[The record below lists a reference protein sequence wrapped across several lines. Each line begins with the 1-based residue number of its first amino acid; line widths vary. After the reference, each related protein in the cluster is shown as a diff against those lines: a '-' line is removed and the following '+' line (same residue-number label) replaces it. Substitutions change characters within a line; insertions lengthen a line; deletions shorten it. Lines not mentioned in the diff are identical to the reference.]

1 MGESK
6 EKNSKLEKKS
16 NNKINKFLVLF
27 VILALGGAFIIGG
40 ILENIRSGPD
50 VVSIMDIEGKINDI
64 GELAT
69 AEYIY
74 TISSVTEKPNKE
86 LVGLKIPFTSSQIVY
101 SYEGIIKAGI
111 DFVKI
116 DIHVDE
122 NNMTIFIGLPDA
134 QILSSEVD
142 NDSLIIYDERNN
154 PLNNFSFSEL
164 NLAIVDIKQKAEET
178 AIAKGLLIRSQENA
192 ESIIRSTI
200 ESFYGTEEYNVEFYW
215 FL

>member
-116 DIHVDE
+116 EIDVNE
-122 NNMTIFIGLPDA
+122 NNKKIFINLPDA

-142 NDSLIIYDERNN
+142 NESLIIYDERNN
-154 PLNNFSFSEL
+154 PLNNFSFSDL
-164 NLAIVDIKQKAEET
+164 NLAIVDIKEKAEE
-178 AIAKGLLIRSQENA
+178 IAVVKGLLIRSQENA

-200 ESFYGTEEYNVEFYW
+200 ESFYGTEEYSVEFY
-215 FL
+215 

>member
-1 MGESK
+1 MGKSK
-6 EKNSKLEKKS
+6 VGLTKLGENSG
-16 NNKINKFLVLF
+16 KISSKILIFFGIVLI
-27 VILALGGAFIIGG
+27 VAAFIVGG
-40 ILENIRSGPD
+40 LLDNYRNEPD
-50 VVSIMDIEGKINDI
+50 MVSVMDIEGKINDI

-86 LVGLKIPFTSSQIVY
+86 LIGLKIPFTSSQIVY

-200 ESFYGTEEYNVEFYW
+200 ESFYGTEEFNLEFH
-215 FL
+215 

>member
-1 MGESK
+1 MEKIKCGFTKLGE
-6 EKNSKLEKKS
+6 KS
-16 NNKINKFLVLF
+16 GRISNKILIFFGIVLI
-27 VILALGGAFIIGG
+27 VAAFIVGG
-40 ILENIRSGPD
+40 VLENNRNVPD
-50 VVSIMDIEGKINDI
+50 MVSIMDIEGKINDI

-74 TISSVTEKPNKE
+74 TISNVTEKPNKE
-86 LVGLKIPFTSSQIVY
+86 LIGLKIPFTSSQIIY

-116 DIHVDE
+116 EIGVNE
-122 NNMTIFIGLPDA
+122 NNKTISIKLPDA
-134 QILSSEVD
+134 QILSSEVA
-142 NDSLIIYDERNN
+142 NDSLIIYDEKNN
-154 PLNNFSFSEL
+154 PLNNFSFSDL

-200 ESFYGTEEYNVEFYW
+200 ESFYSTEEYSLEFY
-215 FL
+215 